1 MSDTS
6 PAPVADVSLV
16 AVTKRYG
23 EVTAVDDVSLSIAHG
38 EFVSLLGPSG
48 CGKTTT
54 LRMIAGFIEPTAGE
68 ITVGGRSQSGVP
80 PHRRDTAMVFQDY
93 ALFPHKTI
101 AQNLA
106 FGLRMRRR
114 PKPEITAKVD
124 EMLELL
130 GLPAVGGRRPSQL
143 SGGQQQ
149 RIALGRSL
157 IVEPSVLLLDEPL
170 GALDLKLRKQM
181 QIELKR
187 IQRSVGITFVYVTHD
202 QEEALAMSDR
212 IAVMSNGRVEQ
223 YDAPEA
229 IYHRPATEFVADFI
243 GDANILRGTVVE
255 SGDRRHVALRDESG
269 AVVAGAARN
278 GANPVVGEVASVV
291 VRPENV
297 RLLGVGEKGENE
309 LVGLLRE
316 VVFAGSSVKVYAALP
331 GGREFIARADRLPA
345 MTPNQEIRL
354 SWRTDE
360 AVVVPKQAPAPP
372 TDWSP
377 DA

>member
-1 MSDTS
+1 
-6 PAPVADVSLV
+6 VADVSLV
-16 AVTKRYG
+16 SVTKRYDD
-23 EVTAVDDVSLSIAHG
+23 VTAVDDVSLSIAHG

-54 LRMIAGFIEPTAGE
+54 LRMIAGFIDPTAGE
-68 ITVGGRSQSGVP
+68 IAVGGRSQWGVP
-80 PHRRDTAMVFQDY
+80 PHKRDTAMVFQDY

-114 PKPEITAKVD
+114 PKQEIAAKVE
-124 EMLELL
+124 EMLDLL
-130 GLPAVGGRRPSQL
+130 GLTGVESRRPSQL

-212 IAVMSNGRVEQ
+212 IAVMNGGRVEQ
-223 YDAPEA
+223 YDSPEA

-243 GDANILRGTVVE
+243 GDANILRGAVVE
-255 SGDRRHVALRDESG
+255 AGGRVVVRDAGGNVLAGLGLDGSIPTVGD
-269 AVVAGAARN
+269 
-278 GANPVVGEVASVV
+278 PASIV
-291 VRPENV
+291 VRPEKV
-297 RLLGVGEKGENE
+297 RLLMPGEQGENE
-309 LVGLLRE
+309 LTGRLRE
-316 VVFAGSSVKVYAALP
+316 VVFAGSAVKLYAALTN
-331 GGREFIARADRLPA
+331 GNEFIVRADRIPA
-345 MTPNQEIRL
+345 LAPSQEIRL
-354 SWRTDE
+354 SWRTDD
-360 AVVVPKQAPAPP
+360 AVVIPKQPP
-372 TDWSP
+372 TTDWSS

>member
-1 MSDTS
+1 M
-6 PAPVADVSLV
+6 SLV
-16 AVTKRYG
+16 SVTKEYG

-80 PHRRDTAMVFQDY
+80 PHKRDTAMVFQDY

-106 FGLRMRRR
+106 FGLRMRRL
-114 PKPEITAKVD
+114 PKPQIAAKVD
-124 EMLELL
+124 EMLALL
-130 GLPAVGGRRPSQL
+130 GLPDVGGRRPSQL

-212 IAVMSNGRVEQ
+212 IAVMSGGRVEQ

-255 SGDRRHVALRDESG
+255 SPDRRHVALRDESG
-269 AVVAGAARN
+269 AIVSAAARN
-278 GANPVVGEVASVV
+278 GASPAVGELASVV

-297 RLLGVGEKGENE
+297 RLLDVGEQGENE

-316 VVFAGSSVKVYAALP
+316 VVFAGSSVKVYVALP

-354 SWRTDE
+354 SWRTEE
-360 AVVVPKQAPAPP
+360 AVVVPKQGLPA
-372 TDWSP
+372 TDWST